1 MPRTSKQHL
10 SVPKEDIIIPKITFF
25 NRELAWLQFNQRV
38 LCEAEDIHHPL
49 LERLKFLLI
58 FCSNLDEFFMIRVA
72 GLKEQLENN
81 SLEISSDGMTP
92 REQLIEI
99 REQLIPLL
107 VRHENCFQHDVMPA
121 LRERDIFIHTFEEL
135 LNKEKEFAKHYF
147 ENDVLPV
154 LTPLAL
160 DTAHPFP
167 RLLNRS
173 LTIVFLL
180 RDEIRPGRKIAVL
193 QVPPILSRLVQLKRS
208 SGSHFILLEHIIQE
222 YAYMLFPGYSIEE
235 SYSFR
240 VTRDAELEIAE
251 DEASDLISE
260 IAEQVRQRRWG
271 TDAIR
276 LEIEEKAPDSL
287 IQLLMKALDLQF
299 FDVYKT
305 GVPLN
310 PTDLMSL
317 FKLEKPELKD
327 APFFSKKILEFT
339 DNPDDIFEAIRKRDY
354 LVHHPFDSFTN
365 SVVKFI
371 DAAANDIN
379 VLAIKITLYRA
390 GGSSP
395 VVDALKRAA
404 ENGKQV
410 TAFVELRA
418 RFDEENNII
427 WARELERV
435 GVHVV
440 YGILGLKIHTKIT
453 LVVRKEG
460 KKIRTYLHLSTG
472 NYNVSSSRIYTDI
485 GYFTVREDFG
495 KDAIALF
502 NLLTGYSHQDEWQRI
517 SVAPEG
523 LKQKVLDLII
533 RETEK
538 STQERP
544 GFIFAKMNALVD
556 EEVIQALY
564 KASQHGVKIQLL
576 IRGVCCLIPGIKGLS
591 DNIEVRSILG
601 RFLEHSRIFYFSN
614 GGDEAEIYLASADWM
629 PRNFMRRVEIMF
641 PILDQ
646 KSYHLLEHILAVYWQ
661 DTVKSWLLNSDGSY
675 TRLQSQEDNAF
686 WAQNHFLQ
694 EILSNK
700 KYPIKLKK
708 LR

>member
-10 SVPKEDIIIPKITFF
+10 SVPKEDIITPKITFF

-502 NLLTGYSHQDEWQRI
+502 NLLTGYSHKDEWQRI

-614 GGDEAEIYLASADWM
+614 GSDEAEIYLASADWM

>member
-287 IQLLMKALDLQF
+287 IQLLMKALNLQL

-305 GVPLN
+305 NVPLN

-339 DNPDDIFEAIRKRDY
+339 NDPDDVFEAIRKRDY

-538 STQERP
+538 STPERP

>member
-10 SVPKEDIIIPKITFF
+10 SVPKEEIIIPKITFF

-121 LRERDIFIHTFEEL
+121 LREKDIFIHTFEEL
-135 LNKEKEFAKHYF
+135 HNKEKEFAKHYF

-208 SGSHFILLEHIIQE
+208 SGSHFILIEHIIQE
-222 YAYMLFPGYSIEE
+222 YAYMLFPGYFIEE

-287 IQLLMKALDLQF
+287 IQLLMKALDLQL

-305 GVPLN
+305 NVPLN

-339 DNPDDIFEAIRKRDY
+339 NDPDDVFEAIRKRDF

-371 DAAANDIN
+371 DAAANDNN

-517 SVAPEG
+517 AVAPEG

-661 DTVKSWLLNSDGSY
+661 DTVKSWLLNTNGSY

>member
-1 MPRTSKQHL
+1 MPRTSKQHQ
-10 SVPKEDIIIPKITFF
+10 SVPKEDIIIPNITFF

-614 GGDEAEIYLASADWM
+614 GSDEAEIYLASADWM

>member
-10 SVPKEDIIIPKITFF
+10 SVPKEEIIIPKITFF

-121 LRERDIFIHTFEEL
+121 LREKDIFIHTFEEL
-135 LNKEKEFAKHYF
+135 HNKEKEFAKHYF

-287 IQLLMKALDLQF
+287 IQLLMKALDLQL

-305 GVPLN
+305 NVPLN

-339 DNPDDIFEAIRKRDY
+339 NDPDDVFEAIRKRDF

-371 DAAANDIN
+371 DAAANDNN

-517 SVAPEG
+517 AVAPEG

-661 DTVKSWLLNSDGSY
+661 DTVKSWLLNSNGSY

>member
-287 IQLLMKALDLQF
+287 IQLLMKALDLQL

-614 GGDEAEIYLASADWM
+614 GSDEAEIYLASADWM

>member
-10 SVPKEDIIIPKITFF
+10 SVPKEDIILPKITFF

-193 QVPPILSRLVQLKRS
+193 QVPPILSRLVQLKRN

-287 IQLLMKALDLQF
+287 IQLLMKALDLQL

-339 DNPDDIFEAIRKRDY
+339 NDPDDVFEAIRKRDY

-517 SVAPEG
+517 AVAPEG

-614 GGDEAEIYLASADWM
+614 GSDEAEIYLASADWM

>member
-107 VRHENCFQHDVMPA
+107 ERHENCFQHDVMPA

-287 IQLLMKALDLQF
+287 IQLLMKALDLQL

-305 GVPLN
+305 NVPLN

-339 DNPDDIFEAIRKRDY
+339 DNPDDIFEAIRKRDF

-371 DAAANDIN
+371 DAAANDKN

-517 SVAPEG
+517 AVAPEG

-614 GGDEAEIYLASADWM
+614 GSDEAEIYLASADWM

>member
-10 SVPKEDIIIPKITFF
+10 SVPKEDIILPKITFF

-72 GLKEQLENN
+72 GLKEKLENN

-107 VRHENCFQHDVMPA
+107 ERHENCFQHDVMPA

-287 IQLLMKALDLQF
+287 IQLLMKALNLQL

-305 GVPLN
+305 NVPLN

-339 DNPDDIFEAIRKRDY
+339 NDPDDVFEAIRKRDY

-661 DTVKSWLLNSDGSY
+661 DNVKSWLLNSNGTY
-675 TRLQSQEDNAF
+675 TRLQSQKDNTF
-686 WAQNHFLQ
+686 WAQNHLLQ

-700 KYPIKLKK
+700 KYPLKLKK

>member
-38 LCEAEDIHHPL
+38 LCEAEDIRHPL

-107 VRHENCFQHDVMPA
+107 DRHENCFQHDVMPA

-193 QVPPILSRLVQLKRS
+193 QVPPILSRLVQLKRN

-222 YAYMLFPGYSIEE
+222 YAHMLFPGYFIEE

-287 IQLLMKALDLQF
+287 IQLLMKALDLQL

-305 GVPLN
+305 NVPLN

-339 DNPDDIFEAIRKRDY
+339 DNPDDIFEAIRKRDF

-371 DAAANDIN
+371 DAAANDKN

-472 NYNVSSSRIYTDI
+472 NYNVSTSRIYTDI

-495 KDAIALF
+495 KDAIDLF

-538 STQERP
+538 STPERP

-564 KASQHGVKIQLL
+564 KASQHCVNIQLL

-614 GGDEAEIYLASADWM
+614 GSDEPEIYLASADWM

-646 KSYHLLEHILAVYWQ
+646 KSFQLLEHILAVYWQ
-661 DTVKSWLLNSDGSY
+661 DNVKSWLLNSNGSY
-675 TRLQSQEDNAF
+675 TRLQSQEDNSF
-686 WAQNHFLQ
+686 LAQNHFLQ

-700 KYPIKLKK
+700 KYPLKLKK

>member
-276 LEIEEKAPDSL
+276 LEIEEKATDSL
-287 IQLLMKALDLQF
+287 IQLLMKALDLQL

-614 GGDEAEIYLASADWM
+614 GSDEAEIYLASADWM

-661 DTVKSWLLNSDGSY
+661 DTVKSWLLNSNGSY

>member
-1 MPRTSKQHL
+1 
-10 SVPKEDIIIPKITFF
+10 
-25 NRELAWLQFNQRV
+25 
-38 LCEAEDIHHPL
+38 
-49 LERLKFLLI
+49 
-58 FCSNLDEFFMIRVA
+58 
-72 GLKEQLENN
+72 
-81 SLEISSDGMTP
+81 
-92 REQLIEI
+92 
-99 REQLIPLL
+99 
-107 VRHENCFQHDVMPA
+107 
-121 LRERDIFIHTFEEL
+121 
-135 LNKEKEFAKHYF
+135 
-147 ENDVLPV
+147 
-154 LTPLAL
+154 
-160 DTAHPFP
+160 
-167 RLLNRS
+167 
-173 LTIVFLL
+173 VFLL

-287 IQLLMKALDLQF
+287 IQLLMKALDLQL

-614 GGDEAEIYLASADWM
+614 GSDEAEIYLASADWM

>member
-614 GGDEAEIYLASADWM
+614 GSDEAEIYLASADWM

>member
-180 RDEIRPGRKIAVL
+180 RDDIRPGRKIAVL

-339 DNPDDIFEAIRKRDY
+339 DNPDDIFEAIRKRDF

-371 DAAANDIN
+371 DAAANDKN

-564 KASQHGVKIQLL
+564 KASQHGVKIR
-576 IRGVCCLIPGIKGLS
+576 IRVI
-591 DNIEVRSILG
+591 
-601 RFLEHSRIFYFSN
+601 
-614 GGDEAEIYLASADWM
+614 
-629 PRNFMRRVEIMF
+629 
-641 PILDQ
+641 
-646 KSYHLLEHILAVYWQ
+646 
-661 DTVKSWLLNSDGSY
+661 
-675 TRLQSQEDNAF
+675 
-686 WAQNHFLQ
+686 
-694 EILSNK
+694 
-700 KYPIKLKK
+700 
-708 LR
+708 

>member
-1 MPRTSKQHL
+1 
-10 SVPKEDIIIPKITFF
+10 
-25 NRELAWLQFNQRV
+25 
-38 LCEAEDIHHPL
+38 
-49 LERLKFLLI
+49 
-58 FCSNLDEFFMIRVA
+58 
-72 GLKEQLENN
+72 
-81 SLEISSDGMTP
+81 
-92 REQLIEI
+92 
-99 REQLIPLL
+99 
-107 VRHENCFQHDVMPA
+107 MPA

-339 DNPDDIFEAIRKRDY
+339 NDPDDVFEAIRKRDY

-517 SVAPEG
+517 AVAPEG

-661 DTVKSWLLNSDGSY
+661 DTVKSWLLNSNGSY